1 MQYQKSKK
9 VFTYILLFLVIG
21 TINNKHLNNINFLR
35 IHKITITGMDEE
47 NNFELRN
54 KLDFLKISNLF
65 FLDKVKINNIVNS
78 NDLVEKYTI
87 FKKYPSSLQ
96 VKIYETNFLAY
107 VKKNDDIFFLG
118 SNGKLIKTKDMS
130 KNIPNIFG
138 NFDNKNFF
146 RLKKIIEEI
155 DFKYNDIKNIF
166 FFKSGRLNIET
177 HSGLLIKLPK
187 DKIKKSLELVIK
199 ILNNDDFKEVK
210 EIDLRQSNQVI
221 ING

>member
-65 FLDKVKINNIVNS
+65 FLDKVKINNIINS

-107 VKKNDDIFFLG
+107 VKKNDDNFFLG

-146 RLKKIIEEI
+146 SLKKIIEEI

-199 ILNNDDFKEVK
+199 ILNNDDFKEVN

>member
-1 MQYQKSKK
+1 
-9 VFTYILLFLVIG
+9 
-21 TINNKHLNNINFLR
+21 
-35 IHKITITGMDEE
+35 
-47 NNFELRN
+47 
-54 KLDFLKISNLF
+54 
-65 FLDKVKINNIVNS
+65 
-78 NDLVEKYTI
+78 
-87 FKKYPSSLQ
+87 
-96 VKIYETNFLAY
+96 
-107 VKKNDDIFFLG
+107 
-118 SNGKLIKTKDMS
+118 MS

>member
-155 DFKYNDIKNIF
+155 DFKYNDIKKIF